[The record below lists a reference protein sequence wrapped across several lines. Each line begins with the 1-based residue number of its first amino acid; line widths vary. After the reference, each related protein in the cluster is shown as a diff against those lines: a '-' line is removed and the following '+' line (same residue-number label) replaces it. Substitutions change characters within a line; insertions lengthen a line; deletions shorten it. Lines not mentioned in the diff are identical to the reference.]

1 MDPKPLQP
9 FEAYCDHCHQQR
21 PLFLYEPDHNCHLVP
36 VVCRWCDRDKQPL
49 LCTRCWDI
57 EKQLEDRTPAD
68 PQELAIGGFL
78 SAVVSRSEEYYAQA
92 ADDRATCEGI
102 AAATEESAS

>member
-36 VVCRWCDRDKQPL
+36 VACRWCDRDKQPL
-49 LCTRCWDI
+49 LCTRCWGK
-57 EKQLEDRTPAD
+57 ERELEENTSLTEDEAAITSFFQAVSARTQRHD
-68 PQELAIGGFL
+68 
-78 SAVVSRSEEYYAQA
+78 AQA